1 MLKKD
6 NYYSRPRNKLISE
19 AFYLVK
25 LVEKYG
31 SGFVRIREIL
41 KTYTL
46 LSFSIEEVGNGF
58 LFILKKTTPK
68 TTLKTT
74 PKTTLRKKIVDFLK
88 ENPSATK
95 QEIADYLQISIN
107 TVKEYISKL
116 KKEGLLER
124 IGSSKTGYWKI

>member
-68 TTLKTT
+68 TT